1 VFNPSS
7 GVKADHFTM
16 KS

>member
-1 VFNPSS
+1 MFNPSS